1 MAQIRQVVSESLQAT
16 IRRLLP
22 SQQGF
27 TEDLQASN
35 VITPIID
42 LTPTAEGSQVRADLQ
57 TALAFGSQTAWTAI
71 NQTTVIANTAG
82 FYRIWGGLVVMQ
94 PVSGNPRKAIFN
106 MSNGFS
112 TKEVFELHVEPS
124 AGDNIISETVD
135 FTVFLAAGDSIS
147 AVSDSAFS
155 LMHGSV
161 RQIAD
166 VNGNLVNPSG
176 FTPS

>member
-42 LTPTAEGSQVRADLQ
+42 LTPTAEGSALPEYLQ
-57 TALAFGSQTAWTAI
+57 TALTFGDATSFTYSSTTSA
-71 NQTTVIANTAG
+71 TVINSTGFWRVFGTAG
-82 FYRIWGGLVVMQ
+82 MVNDSGASMEVSFNVTDGLSNKKLWGLRTVVAGSNTLQYNQ
-94 PVSGNPRKAIFN
+94 PFDFV
-106 MSNGFS
+106 
-112 TKEVFELHVEPS
+112 VLLS
-124 AGDNIISETVD
+124 AGDSLTYSATSTGATV
-135 FTVFLAAGDSIS
+135 
-147 AVSDSAFS
+147 
-155 LMHGSV
+155 GSY

-166 VNGNLVNPSG
+166 INGNLVNPDGYS
-176 FTPS
+176 PQ